1 MFWLSVGMSKLHM
14 EPMLDVTKKAIIASW
29 PDAHISSVPLIWHC
43 SDNSGLMPDPKREPR
58 RTYEWA
64 IKITLGDRP
73 LAKAVAASFAY
84 PRNSDSKLHRSQKH
98 RQVLEHFMSM
108 FVDTSTRMLDPTC
121 GSATSVLT
129 AHMLKTES
137 VLGLELDQEMRDL
150 AVKHFDEVV
159 K

>member
-1 MFWLSVGMSKLHM
+1 MSKLHM
-14 EPMLDVTKKAIIASW
+14 ESMLDVTKRAIIASW

-43 SDNSGLMPDPKREPR
+43 SDSSGLAPDPRREPR

-64 IKITLGDRP
+64 LKITLGDRP
-73 LAKAVAASFAY
+73 LAKLKDASFAY

-98 RQVLEHFMSM
+98 RPVLEHFMSM
-108 FVDTSTRMLDPTC
+108 FVDASTKMLDPTC
-121 GSATSVLT
+121 GSGMSVLA
-129 AHMLKTES
+129 AHMLKAES
-137 VLGLELDQEMRDL
+137 VLGLELDPEMRDL